1 MFLTIAFLVV
11 VGTLLPLQL
20 SMEIA
25 DGERPLLLELFA
37 QPPSEEH
44 LRTFERDLERR
55 NPIANP
61 LRPWV
66 QMLNFTLLA
75 DGGDRGIR
83 GRDGWLFYRPGVRYL
98 TEPWPQSGDHALAA
112 IRSLSD
118 QLAERGIQL
127 LVLPV
132 PGKASIYPDRLRL
145 RGEELP
151 SPPNHHTRQLVD
163 ELRNDGIEVLDLT
176 AIFAQAR
183 GAPGEPDLYLTQDT
197 HWSPHGVRN
206 AARMVASRLLA
217 LGWIER
223 GTTDYT
229 LASVPI
235 QRHGDIVRM
244 MQSPP
249 LERLLPTEEVSTQV
263 VRDENGEPYADTSDS
278 QVLILGDSFLRIYE
292 EHEPGSAGLRAHL
305 AREIGFPLTSIVNAG
320 GASTLVRQQLSRTPE
335 LLEGKRVVIWEFIE
349 RDIRFGV
356 EGWQEVN
363 LR

>member
-1 MFLTIAFLVV
+1 MFLIIAFTMVI
-11 VGTLLPLQL
+11 GTLLPLHL

-25 DGERPLLLELFA
+25 AGERPLLLELFA
-37 QPPSEEH
+37 QPPSQEH
-44 LRTFERDLERR
+44 LRTFERDLEGR
-55 NPIANP
+55 NPIANS

-75 DGGDRGIR
+75 DGGERGIR

-98 TEPWPQSGDHALAA
+98 TEPWPPSGDDALAA

-118 QLAERGIQL
+118 QLAERDILL

-132 PGKASIYPDRLRL
+132 PGKASIYPDRLTV

-151 SPPNHHTRQLVD
+151 SPPNHHTRHLID

-183 GAPGEPDLYLTQDT
+183 GAAGEPDLYLTQDT

-229 LASVPI
+229 LAPVEI

-249 LERLLPTEEVSTQV
+249 LERLLPTEELPTEV
-263 VRDENGEPYADTSDS
+263 VRDENGEPYADASDS
-278 QVLILGDSFLRIYE
+278 QVLILGDSFLLIYE
-292 EHEPGSAGLRAHL
+292 EDQPGSAGLRAHL
-305 AREIGFPLTSIVNAG
+305 AREIGFPLASIVNAG

-335 LLEGKRVVIWEFIE
+335 ILEGKRVVIWEFIE